1 MVGEQIHVVAV
12 DEAGVVVMHRIGDSF
27 YLHIGCQRKEK
38 GVSHL
43 GVTAQYGIPK
53 QLYICVKDR
62 ARICWLIPGLR
73 QKTLVDKRNR
83 GRGGGR

>member
-27 YLHIGCQRKEK
+27 YLHIRCQRKEK

-43 GVTAQYGIPK
+43 GVPAQYGIPK
-53 QLYICVKDR
+53 QLYICVKEG
-62 ARICWLIPGLR
+62 PESVGLSP
-73 QKTLVDKRNR
+73 V
-83 GRGGGR
+83 